1 MSLRRAVAASP
12 PPAAGVDAMRR
23 RELRAWR
30 RSEVLEMAIAARRT
44 RARLCQAYLADCPS
58 SLDRASLDR
67 ASLDRA
73 SRLRAARP
81 MPSDPRPCPESA
93 GKCGSVLRCSR
104 GPGTDAPLIPLHRCP
119 PVSVISFDRFEDQP

>member
-44 RARLCQAYLADCPS
+44 RVRLCQAYLADCP
-58 SLDRASLDR
+58 